1 MSTAASLR
9 HPTRTGRSVELTLVA
24 VTDGSL
30 PLSRLGAAMGRL
42 GWLAGSVSADGVT
55 DPVVITGRCDT
66 DAGRLKARPAQD
78 AFFDMQGRR
87 RVFTEFGGK
96 PVPTW
101 ASRADTGLKT
111 VVFRDVRDLYTD
123 PCTK

>member
-9 HPTRTGRSVELTLVA
+9 HPTRTGRSVELTLGA

-42 GWLAGSVSADGVT
+42 CWLVGSVSADGVT

-66 DAGRLKARPAQD
+66 DAGRLKARPAHD
-78 AFFDMQGRR
+78 VFFDMQGG
-87 RVFTEFGGK
+87 F
-96 PVPTW
+96 VPTLV
-101 ASRADTGLKT
+101 ANQYPRGLPGLLLAIKDKTGLKKKI
-111 VVFRDVRDLYTD
+111 Y
-123 PCTK
+123 

>member
-42 GWLAGSVSADGVT
+42 GWLAGSVLAIGVT

-66 DAGRLKARPAQD
+66 DAGRLKARPAHD
-78 AFFDMQGRR
+78 VFFDIRGDFLPSLVANQYPR
-87 RVFTEFGGK
+87 
-96 PVPTW
+96 
-101 ASRADTGLKT
+101 GLPG
-111 VVFRDVRDLYTD
+111 LILA
-123 PCTK
+123 